1 MESGDLWKL
10 ILFFVCLVFSAF
22 FSSSETAFIAFP
34 RPRLLRLVNDGN
46 SRANLVSRLIGHP
59 ERLLATVLLSNNL
72 TNTAAAAL
80 GTALAINLIHNS
92 TVAVLVSTFGVTF
105 LLLVFS
111 ETLPKTV
118 AWKRSET
125 VAMTFARP
133 LAIVQWV
140 LSPAVHLLQLITL
153 VFTKMV
159 GISGSAPRDSEQ
171 EIRTLI
177 TVGAQEGEV
186 EQSEAELLEK
196 VFRFGDQR
204 VMEIMTPRPEII
216 WIREGTTLKEFL
228 STYCQY
234 RHTRFPVYTDTT
246 ENVIGLISIKDLLQ
260 AMGEN
265 QMQEDDPVTT
275 LLRPAMVVPETKLVR
290 ETFAEMQE
298 SGQGMVLTIDEFGGI
313 AGLVTLEQLLEIIVG
328 DVTEEGEPVESSY
341 SLVRDHVYRVDAG
354 MPISE
359 VNGEL
364 GLTLPEGQYNTLAG
378 FMLEKLGR
386 VPEPGDWVGHAG
398 LVLTVCEMDGV
409 RIAQVEVEGAWL

>member
-1 MESGDLWKL
+1 MSASY
-10 ILFFVCLVFSAF
+10 FRHFSPPLK
-22 FSSSETAFIAFP
+22 TAFIAFP

-133 LAIVQWV
+133 LALVQWV

-153 VFTKMV
+153 MFTKMV

-177 TVGAQEGEV
+177 TVGAQEGDV

-216 WIREGTTLKEFL
+216 WIREGTPLKEFL
-228 STYCQY
+228 GIYCQY

-260 AMGEN
+260 ALGEN

-313 AGLVTLEQLLEIIVG
+313 AGLVTLEQLLEVIVG
-328 DVTEEGEPVESSY
+328 DVTEEGEPVVPAF

-354 MPISE
+354 MPVSE

-386 VPEPGDWVGHAG
+386 VPEPGDWVGHDG

-409 RIAQVEVEGAWL
+409 RIAQVEVEGTWL